1 MAEFIPAAKGSFLDR
16 FKRRYSAQE
25 VDMYQKG
32 AANDYGQTFELVE
45 REFEKALDSDVVPEG
60 FNGDADA
67 WNQFRTQQKNKPATF
82 FPDMTDVYKVLGKDT
97 TNRFFAGTDLGSK
110 LLDNPDDPETQ
121 KKNLNLARTEE
132 FVDPETGET
141 RYAPAVDTYNVGEGG
156 GVSGRTNEITD
167 DGRPQSE
174 TQKFGFNNLSKDE
187 FNATVETA
195 RLAKLKEGGVYSESF
210 VQGDELFRELST
222 DGTLDA
228 ALVGD
233 RGQVVDT
240 VRKVETLRKGLKDQG
255 FNITSPEQVEQ
266 SNVAANQ
273 TSAEAMPN
281 LEGASSGAIV
291 NPANPAVVKAKEIVD
306 SYQRGDNVNVEELAM
321 GLSKSFRRG
330 FKRDFNS
337 SQTRADAAR
346 TRIAALEQ
354 KREKDGELS
363 KGDQQRLAGAKKQL
377 ESSIRSQER
386 AVERVKNNI
395 ENDTAS
401 YQKQVGGNLEQLTKQ
416 LEDKT
421 FALTVETLSPTGKAK
436 AFTEQGT
443 ALKKFL
449 TSKHIETMG
458 QDKVLIN
465 QVLSAEPKS
474 LKAIQK
480 NPVLMEDLKNL
491 SGAELNSKYLNS
503 DGSVNEKLVY
513 GSKFSKEAGDV
524 LNKNISNKKVNELF
538 TAINNG
544 NQEKVQ
550 SILASVNISDEDQ
563 QKLLTEVQSTG
574 GDYRRETDI
583 NKKRKLYFATLGSLV
598 PGSALYN
605 TLTSPNNAISNMVE
619 SGMINNSGLDA
630 MSKQVSIA
638 SSQRTALTTA
648 LKPFDE
654 AFKTFNGI
662 FETYQ
667 NPEKDTF
674 NDWSDYQG
682 SLGTALRRMRS
693 EAAAFGENP
702 PAQVTRQLAQ
712 AETALAREII
722 KDEGKPGLF
731 REFVT
736 LGFASDPNPDSFGN
750 NIDVGIVPPDA
761 TSADKITRIVASNG
775 EQIPI
780 GKLKSKYGDE
790 LAAVL
795 ISLAYFGNKSKA
807 GN

>member
-1 MAEFIPAAKGSFLDR
+1 MAEFIPAAKASFLDR

-45 REFEKALDSDVVPEG
+45 REFRTALDSDAVPEG

-67 WNQFRTQQKNKPATF
+67 WNQFRTEQKSNPATF
-82 FPDMTDVYKVLGKDT
+82 FPDMTDVYKVLGKDK

-121 KKNLNLARTEE
+121 KKNLNLDKTEE

-187 FNATVETA
+187 FNAMVETT
-195 RLAKLKEGGVYSESF
+195 RLAKLKEGGIYSEGF

-222 DGTLDA
+222 NGTLDA
-228 ALVGD
+228 ALTGG
-233 RGQVVDT
+233 RGEVVET
-240 VRKVETLRKGLKDQG
+240 VRKVETLKKGLKDQG
-255 FNITSPEQVEQ
+255 FTITDPEQVEQ
-266 SNVAANQ
+266 SNAAANQ
-273 TSAEAMPN
+273 ASAEAMPD
-281 LEGASSGAIV
+281 LEGTVSGAIV

-321 GLSKSFRRG
+321 GLSKGFRVG

-337 SQTRADAAR
+337 SQTRMDAAR
-346 TRIAALEQ
+346 TRIAALEK
-354 KREKDGELS
+354 KRQENGGTLS
-363 KGDQQRLAGAKKQL
+363 KGDQQKLVGAEKQL
-377 ESSIRSQER
+377 ENGIRSQER
-386 AVERVKNNI
+386 LIDRVKNNI
-395 ENDTAS
+395 ENDTTR

-443 ALKKFL
+443 ALTKFL

-480 NPVLMEDLKNL
+480 NPTLMADLQNL

-513 GSKFSKEAGDV
+513 GSKLSKEAGDV
-524 LNKNISNKKVNELF
+524 LTKNISNKKVDELF

-574 GDYRRETDI
+574 GDYRSEGNI

-598 PGSALYN
+598 PGSALFN
-605 TLTSPNNAISNMVE
+605 TLTNPNNAISNMIE
-619 SGMINNSGLDA
+619 TGMINNSGLDA
-630 MSKQVSIA
+630 MSKRASIA
-638 SSQRTALTTA
+638 SSQRSAENLSDLYKNYLNNFDNVKKDFDLNDDSTMGNIEDYFEKQSGNYNDMTNWIRSGSATRTDKTDYLSKTLGV
-648 LKPFDE
+648 LKDI
-654 AFKTFNGI
+654 N
-662 FETYQ
+662 Q
-667 NPEKDTF
+667 
-674 NDWSDYQG
+674 
-682 SLGTALRRMRS
+682 
-693 EAAAFGENP
+693 
-702 PAQVTRQLAQ
+702 AQQPRFWK
-712 AETALAREII
+712 E
-722 KDEGKPGLF
+722 LF
-731 REFVT
+731 T
-736 LGFASDPNPDSFGN
+736 LGFARGPNMNLFGTEIDIQISRDKTTNKINGLIIGDSVFSPAELRSQGFSQMVIDQLIAAGDDNTTTTQGN
-750 NIDVGIVPPDA
+750 
-761 TSADKITRIVASNG
+761 
-775 EQIPI
+775 
-780 GKLKSKYGDE
+780 
-790 LAAVL
+790 
-795 ISLAYFGNKSKA
+795 
-807 GN
+807 

>member
-693 EAAAFGENP
+693 EAAAFGKNP

-731 REFVT
+731 MKLVT
-736 LGFASDPNPDSFGN
+736 LGFASDPAPDSFGN
-750 NIDVGIVPPDA
+750 NIDVGIVPATA
-761 TSADKITRIVASNG
+761 TSPDKVTEIVASNG
-775 EQIPI
+775 KQIPI
-780 GKLKSKYGDE
+780 GKLKSEYGDE

>member
-32 AANDYGQTFELVE
+32 AANDYGKTFELVE

-121 KKNLNLARTEE
+121 KKNLNLAKTEE

-156 GVSGRTNEITD
+156 AVSGRTNEITD
-167 DGRPQSE
+167 DGKPQNE

-187 FNATVETA
+187 FNAMVETA
-195 RLAKLKEGGVYSESF
+195 RLAKLKEGGIYSESF

-228 ALVGD
+228 ALLGD
-233 RGQVVDT
+233 RSKVVDT
-240 VRKVETLRKGLKDQG
+240 VKKVETLKKGLKDQG
-255 FNITSPEQVEQ
+255 FTITDPEQVEQ
-266 SNVAANQ
+266 SNAAADQ
-273 TSAEAMPN
+273 ASADAMPN
-281 LEGASSGAIV
+281 LEGTFSGAIV

-321 GLSKSFRRG
+321 GLSKGFRRG

-354 KREKDGELS
+354 KREKDGQLS
-363 KGDQQRLAGAKKQL
+363 KGDQQKLAGAKQQL
-377 ESSIRSQER
+377 ENAIRAQER
-386 AVERVKNNI
+386 SIDKVRTNI

-443 ALKKFL
+443 ILKKFL

-605 TLTSPNNAISNMVE
+605 TLTSPNNAISNMIE

-630 MSKQVSIA
+630 MSKRATIA
-638 SSQRTALTTA
+638 SSQRTAA
-648 LKPFDE
+648 GEFDGYD
-654 AFKTFNGI
+654 TFNNI
-662 FETYQ
+662 FSDYK
-667 NPEKDTF
+667 NPEKEETF
-674 NDWSDYQG
+674 ENWNAARS
-682 SLGTALRRMRS
+682 SLGTAIRRMRANVAVAPTS
-693 EAAAFGENP
+693 
-702 PAQVTRQLAQ
+702 TKISQLLN
-712 AETALAREII
+712 AEKELAREVI
-722 KDEGKPGLF
+722 KNEGKPGFLMKL
-731 REFVT
+731 VT
-736 LGFASDPNPDSFGN
+736 LGFASNPDLDAFGN

-761 TSADKITRIVASNG
+761 TSADKITSIVASNG
-775 EQIPI
+775 KQIP
-780 GKLKSKYGDE
+780 LAELVDDYGDE
-790 LAAVL
+790 LAASL
-795 ISLAYFGNKSKA
+795 ISLAFASNKSKA

>member
-32 AANDYGQTFELVE
+32 AANDYGQTFRMVE
-45 REFEKALDSDVVPEG
+45 REFRTALDSDVVPED
-60 FNGDADA
+60 FNGDVDA
-67 WNQFRTQQKNKPATF
+67 WNQFRVEQKNKPATF

-97 TNRFFAGTDLGSK
+97 TNRFFAGSDLGSK

-121 KKNLNLARTEE
+121 KKNVNLAKTEE

-167 DGRPQSE
+167 DGKPQNE
-174 TQKFGFNNLSKDE
+174 TQKFGFNNLDKDE
-187 FNATVETA
+187 FNAMVETI
-195 RLAKLKEGGVYSESF
+195 RLAKLKEGGIYSEGF
-210 VQGDELFRELST
+210 VQGDPLFRALST
-222 DGTLDA
+222 DLDA

-233 RGQVVDT
+233 RSKVVDT
-240 VRKVETLRKGLKDQG
+240 VKKVETLKKGLKDRG
-255 FNITSPEQVEQ
+255 FNIMDPEQVEQ
-266 SNVAANQ
+266 SNAAANQ
-273 TSAEAMPN
+273 ASAEAMPN
-281 LEGASSGAIV
+281 LEGTFSGAIV

-321 GLSKSFRRG
+321 GLSKGFRFG

-337 SQTRADAAR
+337 SQTRIDAAKV
-346 TRIAALEQ
+346 RIAALEKKKQ
-354 KREKDGELS
+354 ENNGTLS
-363 KGDQQRLAGAKKQL
+363 KGDQQKLVGAERQL
-377 ESSIRSQER
+377 KNGISAQER
-386 AVERVKNNI
+386 SIDKVRTNI
-395 ENDTAS
+395 ENDTAR
-401 YQKQVGGNLEQLTKQ
+401 YQKQVGGNLEQHRERL
-416 LEDKT
+416 DNAT
-421 FALTVETLSPTGKAK
+421 FSLTVEGLSPTGRAR

-443 ALKKFL
+443 ALTKFL
-449 TSKHIETMG
+449 TSKHIETLG
-458 QDKVLIN
+458 QDKVFVN

-513 GSKFSKEAGDV
+513 GSKLSKEAGDV
-524 LNKNISNKKVNELF
+524 LTKNISNKKVDELF

-574 GDYRRETDI
+574 GDYRSEGNV
-583 NKKRKLYFATLGSLV
+583 NKLRKLYFATISSLV
-598 PGSALYN
+598 PGSVLFN
-605 TLTSPNNAISNMVE
+605 TLTNPDNSISNMIE
-619 SGMINNSGLDA
+619 TGMINDEGVKLLKDRQG
-630 MSKQVSIA
+630 MA
-638 SSQRTALTTA
+638 STALTTA

-654 AFKTFNGI
+654 AFKTFNGV

-674 NDWSDYQG
+674 NDWSNYQG

-693 EAAAFGENP
+693 EAAAFGRNP
-702 PAQVTRQLAQ
+702 PAQVTRQLVQ

-722 KDEGKPGLF
+722 KNEGKAGVFMKL
-731 REFVT
+731 VT
-736 LGFASDPNPDSFGN
+736 LGFASDPAPDAFGN
-750 NIDVGIVPPDA
+750 NIDVGIVPATA
-761 TSADKITRIVASNG
+761 TSPDKVRKIVASNG
-775 EQIPI
+775 KQMSI
-780 GKLKSKYGDE
+780 GELKSEYGDE